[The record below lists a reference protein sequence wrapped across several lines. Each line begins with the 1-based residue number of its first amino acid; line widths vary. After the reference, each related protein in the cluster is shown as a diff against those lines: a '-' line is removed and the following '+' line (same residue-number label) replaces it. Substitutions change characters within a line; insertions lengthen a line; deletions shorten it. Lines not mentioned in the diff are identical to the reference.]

1 MKLNEDNAMTFMRIC
16 CATVAALCL
25 LASSAYAETDEFD
38 ADKMLSELESQL
50 KLSGDKLSQ
59 LKPAID
65 AKSAELNK
73 SINESVDRGFVELDK
88 LSDQLDVA
96 SKEAQEKLQEALSS
110 EEMQQ
115 LRDYLKK
122 WDRDAI
128 DKIKQD
134 LAAQLTALLEL
145 TEDQISKLK
154 PILEDGF
161 NQLGEMLDR
170 LAREGNKSLEKFK
183 QQYEQ
188 LSEDL
193 NQKLKDT
200 LNSDQMKSLETYREE
215 LREKI
220 KTALYSA

>member
-1 MKLNEDNAMTFMRIC
+1 MTFMRIC
-16 CATVAALCL
+16 CAAVAALCL
-25 LASSAYAETDEFD
+25 LASSVYAETDEFD
-38 ADKMLSELESQL
+38 ADKMLSELETQL

-65 AKSAELNK
+65 AKSTELKK
-73 SINESVDRGFVELDK
+73 SINDSVERGFVELDK
-88 LSDQLDVA
+88 LSNQLDAA

-128 DKIKQD
+128 DKIKED
-134 LAAQLTALLEL
+134 LAAQLAALLKL
-145 TEDQISKLK
+145 TEDQISRLK
-154 PILEDGF
+154 PILEVGF

-170 LAREGNKSLEKFK
+170 LAKEGNKSLEKFK

-193 NQKLKDT
+193 NEKLRDT
-200 LNSDQMKSLETYREE
+200 LNSDQVKSLETYREE